1 MNETKIKVICDSNK
15 RANIESMLIL
25 GGFTLSDDDV
35 NFVLTENSKLVS
47 VLTARDADGERVI
60 IKTDD
65 IEYFESFGHDIY
77 LITTEQEKLKLSE
90 KMYELEAELPP
101 IFIRIG
107 QSVIVHKKQIKKII
121 PSLFQRFDLIMY
133 SGAKLTVTRGYYYR
147 FREILGI

>member
-35 NFVLTENSKLVS
+35 NFVLTENGKLVS

-77 LITTEQEKLKLSE
+77 LITTEQEKLKISE